1 MVNDVKPPFTEAG
14 VVTRPAGWPH
24 SSFRGRLGHRLPA
37 VRRALRGIPKIPA
50 AIVLVFAVAG
60 IAGPWLTPQD
70 PLEQG
75 LTRRLQPP
83 AWEQGG
89 SRSHLLGTDSLGRD
103 VLSRLIAGARV
114 SLAVALVTVVIAG
127 GLGVTI
133 GVLTGYFGGSTDYLL
148 MRITDGFM
156 ALPFLV
162 VALALAVV
170 LPPSATSLIF
180 MLVLF
185 GWASYARIIRSTV
198 LQLRGSDYVQLAK
211 VAGCGA
217 PRILWRHIAPNI
229 VNTFVVLATLQVAV
243 VIIAEASLSFLGIG
257 VPPPTPAWG
266 SMLSDGRRFVTTAWW
281 ISVFPGIAIT
291 LVVLSVN
298 VLGDW
303 LRLRL
308 DPRFRQL

>member
-1 MVNDVKPPFTEAG
+1 MVKAIKPQVTETG
-14 VVTRPAGWPH
+14 VAPLPAGWPA
-24 SSFRGRLGHRLPA
+24 SSLPRGWRQRLHAL
-37 VRRALRGIPKIPA
+37 RRALRGIPKIPA
-50 AIVLVFAVAG
+50 AIVVAFAVAG
-60 IAGPWLTPQD
+60 VAGPWLTPQD

-83 AWEQGG
+83 AWEQRG
-89 SRSHLLGTDSLGRD
+89 SSSQLLGTDSLGRD
-103 VLSRLIAGARV
+103 VLSRVIAGARV
-114 SLAVALVTVVIAG
+114 SLAVALATVVMAG

-133 GVLTGYFGGSTDYLL
+133 GVLSGYFGGSTDYVL

-170 LPPSATSLIF
+170 LPPSVTTLIF
-180 MLVLF
+180 MLVFF
-185 GWASYARIIRSTV
+185 GWANYARIIRSAV
-198 LQLRGSDYVQLAK
+198 LQLRGADYIQLAK
-211 VAGCGA
+211 VAGCSP
-217 PRILWRHIAPNI
+217 PRILWRHVAPNI
-229 VNTFVVLATLQVAV
+229 VNTFVVLATLQLAV

-266 SMLSDGRRFVTTAWW
+266 SMLSDGRRFIATAWW
-281 ISVFPGIAIT
+281 ISVFPGVAIT

>member
-1 MVNDVKPPFTEAG
+1 MVEDVKPPVTETG
-14 VVTRPAGWPH
+14 VTPLPAGWPGR
-24 SSFRGRLGHRLPA
+24 SLRGGWSRRLPTL
-37 VRRALRGIPKIPA
+37 RRALRGIPKIPA
-50 AIVLVFAVAG
+50 AIVLAFAVAG
-60 IAGPWLTPQD
+60 VAGPWLTPQD

-83 AWEQGG
+83 AWEERG
-89 SRSHLLGTDSLGRD
+89 SRSQLLGTDSLGRD
-103 VLSRLIAGARV
+103 VLSRVIAGARV
-114 SLAVALVTVVIAG
+114 SLAVALATGVLAG
-127 GLGVTI
+127 GLGMTI
-133 GVLTGYFGGSTDYLL
+133 GVLSGYFGGWTDYLL

-170 LPPSATSLIF
+170 LPPSVTSLVF
-180 MLVLF
+180 MLVFF
-185 GWASYARIIRSTV
+185 GWANYARIIRSTV
-198 LQLRGSDYVQLAK
+198 LQLRESDYIQLAR
-211 VAGCGA
+211 VAGCSA
-217 PRILWRHIAPNI
+217 PRILWRHVAPNI
-229 VNTFVVLATLQVAV
+229 VNTFVVLATLQLAV

-266 SMLSDGRRFVTTAWW
+266 STLSDGRRFIATAWW